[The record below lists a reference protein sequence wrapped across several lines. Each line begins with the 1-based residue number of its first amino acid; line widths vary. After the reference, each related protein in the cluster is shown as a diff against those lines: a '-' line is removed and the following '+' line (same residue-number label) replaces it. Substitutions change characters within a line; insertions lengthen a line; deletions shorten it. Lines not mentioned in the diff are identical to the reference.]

1 MLVCA
6 RLRYISAS
14 DWGVKTYVNMDRLYE
29 LEREQRAEQAES
41 SAS

>member
-6 RLRYISAS
+6 RLRYVSAS
-14 DWGVKTYVNMDRLYE
+14 DWGVKTYPNMERLYE
-29 LEREQRAEQAES
+29 LEREKASEQA